1 MPWPR
6 TYHVGNLV
14 ACPPEPPSHRAS
26 LRRAVQP
33 HSSLWQ
39 RRRSGSRCERYARS
53 AAWRRT
59 PLLWRR
65 VSIAAT
71 TANSSEASVSRRWDS
86 CCGSLPPLTCLQRRL
101 LRRPRSYSRS
111 CRGRRL
117 RSDGAGD
124 RRRPMKV
131 LASVPIRTS
140 FREGISGLP
149 RARSHKRSCVQ
160 VSSEVVFHVRAHQRT
175 QQATPV
181 GPLTQPGRWARWQM
195 RSPVGDRRQ
204 QWPAARW
211 RSPRRRP
218 SRRWSQAMSCNLAA
232 PVQKPNSARQA
243 ETFASNET

>member
-14 ACPPEPPSHRAS
+14 ACPPEPPPHRAS

-86 CCGSLPPLTCLQRRL
+86 CCGSLPHLTCLQRRL

-149 RARSHKRSCVQ
+149 RASIRKGAAWRSAPQR
-160 VSSEVVFHVRAHQRT
+160 RT
-175 QQATPV
+175 QLRMLQPRHRNLLKSGEATSRKYLPI
-181 GPLTQPGRWARWQM
+181 AR
-195 RSPVGDRRQ
+195 RSSV
-204 QWPAARW
+204 RW
-211 RSPRRRP
+211 RPPQERQTG
-218 SRRWSQAMSCNLAA
+218 SQQQQRGATSTVD
-232 PVQKPNSARQA
+232 P
-243 ETFASNET
+243 